1 MWNTIKQLIITN
13 WKTTATG
20 VVTFLVWLVKTIFAI
35 DVPQDIQ
42 ISFLAFMITLGTLLS
57 KDGNVSGTGK

>member
-1 MWNTIKQLIITN
+1 MWNTLLQLIVKN

-20 VVTFLVWLVKTIFAI
+20 FVTFLVWLVKTIFNI

-42 ISFLAFMITLGTLLS
+42 MSFLAFMITLATLFA